1 MVLEARLD
9 RLQQTARRYPVRRCC
24 CIRAWHGAYAIP
36 CRNGFV
42 RARFCRYT
50 HYTATGAQALVRS
63 SPKLA
68 AQPEFQALSNLR
80 GVDVVAVR
88 LFFKER
94 LDMPR
99 AASVAGGGMA
109 PGKKHAGSWC
119 ETALADL
126 TACRPCYARHLMQH
140 HRWSFIPPSLPAAS
154 TFQSYA
160 VLSTDN
166 LEGLAVFFCILAA
179 CSS

>member
-9 RLQQTARRYPVRRCC
+9 SSRLHAALGLTRSSVLLHSCLAWDIRYTLSQ
-24 CIRAWHGAYAIP
+24 
-36 CRNGFV
+36 
-42 RARFCRYT
+42 RFCSRAFLSL
-50 HYTATGAQALVRS
+50 HYTTTGVQALVRS

-119 ETALADL
+119 EIALADL
-126 TACRPCYARHLMQH
+126 TACRPCYPRILMH
-140 HRWSFIPPSLPAAS
+140 HQQMELHPSFSPGGFYFSKLHQTTS
-154 TFQSYA
+154 R
-160 VLSTDN
+160 VLVGFF
-166 LEGLAVFFCILAA
+166 LHFCGLFILI
-179 CSS
+179 

>member
-1 MVLEARLD
+1 MVLSTLLRSICTRQRIGVAPGAVGVLEARLD
-9 RLQQTARRYPVRRCC
+9 SSRL
-24 CIRAWHGAYAIP
+24 HGALALCSPNAFLCAI
-36 CRNGFV
+36 CSSHGKYND
-42 RARFCRYT
+42 A
-50 HYTATGAQALVRS
+50 TALCMPSLSPQPVQALVRS

-109 PGKKHAGSWC
+109 PGKKHEA
-119 ETALADL
+119 
-126 TACRPCYARHLMQH
+126 
-140 HRWSFIPPSLPAAS
+140 
-154 TFQSYA
+154 
-160 VLSTDN
+160 
-166 LEGLAVFFCILAA
+166 
-179 CSS
+179 